1 MLTCSLLLT
10 AVILPGLPAAANLN
24 VRLNLNIPE
33 LYFTLSKNARLFLVF
48 FKKNQK
54 KSHQAS
60 SFLLYTRWKRIVMP
74 MSFKFPIEELK
85 EQGCECI
92 CTTHC
97 VTMDL
102 NVSKLV
108 YNRP

>member
-1 MLTCSLLLT
+1 MLTCSLLPA
-10 AVILPGLPAAANLN
+10 AVILPGLPAADNLN
-24 VRLNLNIPE
+24 VRLNLNISE
-33 LYFTLSKNARLFLVF
+33 LYFTLTKIARLFLFF

-54 KSHQAS
+54 EYHQAS
-60 SFLLYTRWKRIVMP
+60 SFLLYTRWKRTGMP
-74 MSFKFPIEELK
+74 MIFKFPIEELK
-85 EQGCECI
+85 EQGFVFI
-92 CTTHC
+92 YPAHC